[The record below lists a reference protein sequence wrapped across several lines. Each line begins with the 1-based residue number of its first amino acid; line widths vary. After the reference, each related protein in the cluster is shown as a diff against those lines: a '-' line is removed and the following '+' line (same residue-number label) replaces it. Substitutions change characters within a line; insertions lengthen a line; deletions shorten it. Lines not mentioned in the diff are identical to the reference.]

1 MLHPKVAII
10 GRPNVGKSTL
20 LNRLSGRRI
29 ALVHDRPGVT
39 RDRRIVDTKF
49 YGISYSFV
57 DTPGLFDPG
66 TDKVPL
72 PIQEGMREQAMKALN
87 DADIICFM
95 IDGRQGTTPYDEVL
109 ADHIRLINKP
119 VIVLVNKSE
128 GKNGIQG
135 LSDAAALGLTDHI
148 IAISAEHGEGMVDFA
163 ESLEF
168 YVQKLTLKTHDDA
181 LHEEDD
187 DDENTETRKKP
198 ISLTIMGRPNAG
210 KSTLFNTL
218 IQEDRQLTGDLPGL
232 TRDAISHPF
241 DYKGIPFTLIDTAG
255 LRRQSKIIDQ
265 VEKLAVVDAKKALQ
279 YTEIVVLLIDGSL
292 PIENHIEKQ
301 DLTLC
306 QKILDEGRALVLAVN
321 KWDLV
326 KDKKAFLNHLQNEL
340 TYKLSQASGIPVVP
354 ISAVN
359 NKNCDALL
367 DACLELYDKWN
378 KRVPTSKLNQW
389 FDFAIEAHSPPI
401 VKGQRIKL
409 KYITQIK
416 TRPPSFVVFGT
427 KSADIPDSYQ
437 RFLVN
442 RLRDD
447 FDLKGVPIRLHFK
460 SPQNPYTK

>member
-1 MLHPKVAII
+1 MLHPTVALV

-20 LNRLSGRRI
+20 LNRLAGKKI

-39 RDRRIVDTKF
+39 RDRRIVEAKF
-49 YGISYSFV
+49 YGFSYQFV

-66 TDKVPL
+66 TDKVPHQ
-72 PIQEGMREQAMKALN
+72 IQEGMRNQAMKALDN
-87 DADIICFM
+87 ADVICFM
-95 IDGRQGTTPYDEVL
+95 IDGREGTTPYDDVL
-109 ADHIRLINKP
+109 ANHIRHLQKP
-119 VIVLVNKSE
+119 VILLVNKSE

-135 LSDAAALGLTDHI
+135 VSDAATLGISEHI
-148 IAISAEHGEGMVDFA
+148 IPISAEHGEGMADFA
-163 ESLEF
+163 EALEICL
-168 YVQKLTLKTHDDA
+168 QKQQAPEFEMDDSDF
-181 LHEEDD
+181 EED
-187 DDENTETRKKP
+187 RKSSKKP

-218 IQEDRQLTGDLPGL
+218 IKDDRQLTGDLPGL

-241 DYKGIPFTLIDTAG
+241 QYNDLDFTLIDTAG
-255 LRRQSKIIDQ
+255 LRRQSKITDS

-292 PIENHIEKQ
+292 PLENHIEKQ
-301 DLTLC
+301 DLTLA
-306 QKILDEGRALVLAVN
+306 QNILDEGRALILAIN

-326 KDKKAFLNHLQNEL
+326 KDKKAFLDHLQNEL
-340 TYKLSQASGIPVVP
+340 SYKLSQASGIPVVP
-354 ISAVN
+354 ISALN
-359 NKNCDALL
+359 NKNCDHLL
-367 DACLELYDKWN
+367 DACLNIYEKWN
-378 KRVPTSKLNQW
+378 QRVSTSKLNQW

-437 RFLVN
+437 RYLIN

-447 FDLKGVPIRLHFK
+447 FDLQGIPIRLHFK
-460 SPQNPYTK
+460 SPKNPYAQ